1 MQVTARLLSCL
12 AAARAKSL
20 DHMLPTIAA
29 MSTLPPA
36 RVVTLV
42 REIEIQLE
50 YVVAPIDRV
59 QLQTTICCVS
69 SL

>member
-1 MQVTARLLSCL
+1 
-12 AAARAKSL
+12 
-20 DHMLPTIAA
+20 MLPAIDA

-36 RVVTLV
+36 RVVALV
-42 REIEIQLE
+42 REIELHLE

>member
-1 MQVTARLLSCL
+1 
-12 AAARAKSL
+12 
-20 DHMLPTIAA
+20 MLPTIDA

-36 RVVTLV
+36 RVVTLI
-42 REIEIQLE
+42 REIEIHLE